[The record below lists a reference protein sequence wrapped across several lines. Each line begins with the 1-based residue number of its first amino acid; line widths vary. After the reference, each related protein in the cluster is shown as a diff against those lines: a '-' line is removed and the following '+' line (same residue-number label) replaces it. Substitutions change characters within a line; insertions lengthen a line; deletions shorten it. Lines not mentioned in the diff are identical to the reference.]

1 MLSCGFILGLP
12 NCDYTHTNP
21 SIKENASFM
30 KVKSHLVNVI
40 FFQVNE
46 TKLEE
51 MLVQALVEL

>member
-1 MLSCGFILGLP
+1 MLFCGFILGLP

-51 MLVQALVEL
+51 MLFSS